1 MTATEQALQSPRQE
15 GRAQKPVLAAKKQT
29 ISAETAKNYG
39 TSCRREMYGALREKY
54 GYANERAG
62 SGNPRQELGRSLFK

>member
-1 MTATEQALQSPRQE
+1 
-15 GRAQKPVLAAKKQT
+15 LAAKKQT